1 MHKLI
6 GSTAERIDHRSL
18 ALLGFVVAF
27 VAVACGG
34 GEKKAGGESATAT
47 PPSAGAGASA
57 ATGGAPASAAGLPS
71 PAPGTAPAGA
81 TPAMLAEGDSIFHG
95 LKAGGLCQT
104 CHGPDAKG
112 TPLAPPLADKTQWL
126 TGDGS
131 YAFIQQRV
139 TTGMPKPTAPYTSP
153 MLPMGGA
160 QLTPD
165 QIKSVAAYVYSISHK
180 SG

>member
-1 MHKLI
+1 MHNPI
-6 GSTAERIDHRSL
+6 GSRTSPTLDRRAITF
-18 ALLGFVVAF
+18 AGIIVTCAI
-27 VAVACGG
+27 AACGG
-34 GEKKAGGESATAT
+34 GEKKAGGESAAAV

-57 ATGGAPASAAGLPS
+57 AAPAAGGAAGALPT
-71 PAPGTAPAGA
+71 PVPGTPPAGA
-81 TPAMLAEGDSIFHG
+81 TAAMVAEGDSIFHG

-104 CHGPDAKG
+104 CHGPDAAG
-112 TPLAPPLADKTQWL
+112 TPLAPPLANKQQWL

-131 YAFIQQRV
+131 FEFIQQRV
-139 TTGMPKPTAPYTSP
+139 TTGMPTPTAPYSSP

-180 SG
+180 S